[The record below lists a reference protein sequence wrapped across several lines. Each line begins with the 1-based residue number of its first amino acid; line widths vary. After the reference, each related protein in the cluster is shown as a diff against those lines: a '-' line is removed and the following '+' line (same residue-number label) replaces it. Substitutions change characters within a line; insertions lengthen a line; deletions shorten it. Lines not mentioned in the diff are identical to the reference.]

1 MTCGDVGAVASDTG
15 MPALVVSDGSF
26 CPWGL
31 ALCGRSEKAVRAF
44 LKKQKLAVAA
54 VFLMTVTPGG
64 DVLLLTADGKTLQ
77 KEGAL

>member
-1 MTCGDVGAVASDTG
+1 

-31 ALCGRSEKAVRAF
+31 ALCGKSETAVRAF
-44 LKKQKLAVAA
+44 LAEHGMAVAA

-64 DVLLLTADGKTLQ
+64 DVLLLTADGRQVQ
-77 KEGAL
+77 KENAL